1 MGLNLREPFPKR
13 PRLRD
18 FDYGGTY
25 AYFITILTNNRA
37 LYFREAKV
45 VEGVTNILNGTAISE
60 KFNVLTY
67 CFMPDHL
74 HLLVVGEDDQSN
86 LKKFTNLFK
95 QKSGYWFKKSY
106 NENLWHVSYYDHI
119 LRKEESM
126 EGVAKY
132 ILGNPVRK
140 GLVSDPREYA
150 FSWSFYQG

>member
-1 MGLNLREPFPKR
+1 
-13 PRLRD
+13 
-18 FDYGGTY
+18 
-25 AYFITILTNNRA
+25 
-37 LYFREAKV
+37 
-45 VEGVTNILNGTAISE
+45 
-60 KFNVLTY
+60 
-67 CFMPDHL
+67 MPDHL

-106 NENLWHVSYYDHI
+106 NENLWHVSFYDHI

-126 EGVAKY
+126 EDVALY